1 MKMQY
6 HCKNEMRK
14 VAISNG
20 SKINGIDY
28 LEVSE
33 DQTALTVHFIHNLPG
48 QENQVPPLPASPLT
62 QNNVIIRGGVRVKI
76 ILVDSVES
84 SGNILTINVKNPGDF
99 SLYTLYL
106 VGSAIDN
113 APPEDFDHQL
123 SEIEF
128 SFKVNCQNEFD
139 CKSTQVCP
147 PEKLPGPSIDYL
159 AKDYASFRRLIL
171 DRLSVIMPDWNE
183 RNPADLGMV
192 LVELL
197 AYAADH
203 LSYYQDAV
211 ATEAYLGT
219 ARKRVSVRRH
229 ARLLDYFIHEGCNA
243 RAWVQV
249 KVNADNVFLEKGTQL
264 MTRLPGHEKIIK
276 PGSADYDD
284 ALAQQPEIFET
295 MHNIKLFQAHNTM
308 QFYTWGDKACCL
320 PRGSTRATLRNEGN
334 KLKHLA
340 LGDVLIFEEIRGPQS
355 GRKEDADPSHRH
367 VVRLKDATFRE
378 DLLFMENP
386 DNPGDTQA
394 MRVVDICWDSED
406 ALPFPFCLW
415 EVEDIEH
422 PGSKLHISVVR
433 GNIVL
438 ADHGRT
444 IIGEELENTSNRG
457 HYRPALTFDM
467 LTYQGHV
474 RNRENKLVLFDLEA
488 SASAAF
494 KWEMVSVLPSVIVLE
509 QGIKD
514 NPWLPMHD
522 LLNSSRF
529 AREFVVEM
537 EEDRRAYLHF
547 GDGVL
552 GRRPTSDLSATY
564 RVGNG
569 RSGNVGA
576 MSIFH
581 VITTETG
588 IERVCNPFPAKGG
601 TDPEFIEEVRL
612 YAPQAFRIQQRAVTE
627 ADYAEV
633 SQRHPE
639 VQKAVATR
647 RWTGS
652 WYTIFITV
660 DRKGG
665 RPIDAEFEA
674 DLHAFLEK
682 FRLAGHDVEM
692 KPPSFVAIDIAFTV
706 CVAPGYFR
714 AHVKEMLLDVFSN
727 KDLPDGTR
735 GFFHPDNFTFGQ
747 PVYLSQVV
755 AAIMQVPGVLWVDTT
770 DTHQNPQPP
779 GSNRFQRWK
788 QPIRGELAERLIRME
803 RLEIARLDNDTN
815 DTDLASIQLARS
827 NRFQRWKQP
836 SRGELAKGLIKMER
850 LEIAR
855 LDNDPDAIENGKIE
869 FYMEGGL

>member
-1 MKMQY
+1 MAIQY
-6 HCKNEMRK
+6 MCENEGRSA
-14 VAISNG
+14 VLRGNSEF
-20 SKINGIDY
+20 NGIDY

-33 DQTALTVHFIHNLPG
+33 EDQTELKVYFINNLTSALTP
-48 QENQVPPLPASPLT
+48 
-62 QNNVIIRGGVRVKI
+62 NNVVIKGGVRVKDI
-76 ILVDSVES
+76 TVDPDPDSYS
-84 SGNILTINVKNPGDF
+84 ISDNSFTIHVKTTGDF
-99 SLYTLYL
+99 SQYKLSL
-106 VGSAIDN
+106 VKSPTDHG
-113 APPEDFDHQL
+113 PPDGFDPHL
-123 SEIEF
+123 SSIEF
-128 SFKVNCQNEFD
+128 SFKINCQNEFD
-139 CKSTQVCP
+139 CRKSQVCP
-147 PEKLPGPSIDYL
+147 PEKLPEPSIDYL

-197 AYAADH
+197 AYTADH

-219 ARKRVSVRRH
+219 ARKRVSIRRH
-229 ARLLDYFIHEGCNA
+229 ARLLDYFIHDGCNA

-249 KVNADNVFLEKGTQL
+249 KVNADNVFLKKGIQL
-264 MTRLPGHEKIIK
+264 MTRLQGHETIIK
-276 PGSADYDD
+276 PGSADYVD
-284 ALAQQPEIFET
+284 ALAQQPEVFET
-295 MHNIKLFQAHNTM
+295 MHDLTLFQAQNTM

-320 PRGSTRATLRNEGN
+320 PRGSIRATLRNEGN

-340 LGDVLIFEEIRGPQS
+340 PGNILIFEEIRGPQS
-355 GRKEDADPSHRH
+355 GRKEDADPMHRH
-367 VVRLKDATFRE
+367 VVRLQEVTFRD

-386 DNPGDTQA
+386 DDPGDAQA
-394 MRVVDICWDSED
+394 MRVVDICWNSED

-415 EVEDIEH
+415 EVEDIEN
-422 PGSKLHISVVR
+422 PGSKLPISIIR

-444 IIGEELENTSNRG
+444 IIGEELENISNSG

-467 LTYQGHV
+467 LTYQGRV
-474 RNRENKLVLFDLEA
+474 RNLENKLVLFDPEA
-488 SASAAF
+488 SASTAL
-494 KWEMVSVLPSVIVLE
+494 KWEMGSVLPAVIVLD

-522 LLNSSRF
+522 LLNSNRF

-537 EEDRRAYLHF
+537 EENRHAYLRF

-552 GRRPTSDLSATY
+552 GGRPTGDLSATY

-581 VITTETG
+581 VITTESG
-588 IERVCNPFPAKGG
+588 IERVCNPLPAEGG
-601 TDPEFIEEVRL
+601 TDPEFTEEVRL
-612 YAPQAFRIQQRAVTE
+612 YAPKAFRIQQRAVTE

-652 WYTIFITV
+652 WHTIFITI

-665 RPIDAEFEA
+665 RLINAEFEV
-674 DLHAFLEK
+674 DLRAFLER
-682 FRLAGHDVEM
+682 FRLAGHDVEIE
-692 KPPSFVAIDIAFTV
+692 PPRFVAIDIAFTV

-727 KDLPDGTR
+727 RDLPDGTR
-735 GFFHPDNFTFGQ
+735 GFFHPDNFTFSQ

-755 AAIMQVPGVLWVDTT
+755 AAIMQVPGVLWVDTSYT
-770 DTHQNPQPP
+770 DQIPP
-779 GSNRFQRWK
+779 
-788 QPIRGELAERLIRME
+788 PP
-803 RLEIARLDNDTN
+803 
-815 DTDLASIQLARS
+815 RS

-836 SRGELAKGLIKMER
+836 SRDELADGLISMDR

-855 LDNDPDAIENGKIE
+855 LDNNPNAMENGKIE

>member
-6 HCKNEMRK
+6 HCKNEGRK
-14 VAISNG
+14 AAISKG

-33 DQTALTVHFIHNLPG
+33 DQKTLTVYFIHNLPG
-48 QENQVPPLPASPLT
+48 QTNQVPPLPASPLT
-62 QNNVIIRGGVRVKI
+62 PNNVIMRGGVRVKDI
-76 ILVDSVES
+76 EVVPPVVS
-84 SGNILTINVKNPGDF
+84 SGNILTIHVKNPGDF

-106 VGSAIDN
+106 VGSAIDD
-113 APPEDFDHQL
+113 APPEGFDPHL
-123 SEIEF
+123 SSIEF

-139 CKSTQVCP
+139 CKSTQICP
-147 PEKLPGPSIDYL
+147 PEKLPEPSIDYL

-171 DRLSVIMPDWNE
+171 DRLSVIMPDWEE

-197 AYAADH
+197 AYTADH

-211 ATEAYLGT
+211 ATEAYLDT

-243 RAWVQV
+243 RAWVQI
-249 KVNADNVFLEKGTQL
+249 KVNADVDLKKGTQL
-264 MTRLPGHEKIIK
+264 MTHLPGHEKIIK
-276 PGSADYDD
+276 PGSTDYVD

-295 MHNIKLFQAHNTM
+295 MHDITLFQAHNTM
-308 QFYTWGDKACCL
+308 QFYTWGDNNCCL
-320 PRGSTRATLRNEGN
+320 PKGSTRATLRNKGN
-334 KLKHLA
+334 KLQNLA
-340 LGDVLIFEEIRGPQS
+340 PGDVLIFEEIRGPQS
-355 GRKEDADPSHRH
+355 GRKEDADPTHRH
-367 VVRLKDATFRE
+367 VVRLQEVTFRE
-378 DLLFMENP
+378 DRLFMENP

-406 ALPFPFCLW
+406 ALPFPLCLW

-422 PGSKLHISVVR
+422 PDIKLPISVIR

-444 IIGEELENTSNRG
+444 IIREELEGEELENISNSVSNN

-467 LTYQGHV
+467 LTYQGRV

-494 KWEMVSVLPSVIVLE
+494 KWEMSSVLPAVVVLE
-509 QGIKD
+509 EGIKD

-537 EEDRRAYLHF
+537 EEDRRAYLRF

-552 GRRPTSDLSATY
+552 GRRPTSDMSATY

-588 IERVCNPFPAKGG
+588 IERVCNPLPAEGG
-601 TDPEFIEEVRL
+601 TDPEFTEEVRL

-652 WYTIFITV
+652 WYTLFITV
-660 DRKGG
+660 DRKDG

-674 DLHAFLEK
+674 DIRAFLER
-682 FRLAGHDVEM
+682 FRLAGHDVEIE
-692 KPPSFVAIDIAFTV
+692 PPRFVAIDIAFTV

-714 AHVKEMLLDVFSN
+714 ANVKKMLLDVFSN
-727 KDLPDGTR
+727 RDLPDGSR

-770 DTHQNPQPP
+770 DTDQKTSPP
-779 GSNRFQRWK
+779 GSNC
-788 QPIRGELAERLIRME
+788 
-803 RLEIARLDNDTN
+803 
-815 DTDLASIQLARS
+815 
-827 NRFQRWKQP
+827 FQRWKQP
-836 SRGELAKGLIKMER
+836 SRDELAEGLIRMDS

-855 LDNDPDAIENGKIE
+855 LDNDPNAMENGKIE

>member
-6 HCKNEMRK
+6 HCKNGGRK
-14 VAISNG
+14 AAIHDG
-20 SKINGIDY
+20 SQINGIDY

-33 DQTALTVHFIHNLPG
+33 DQKTLTVYFIHNLPG
-48 QENQVPPLPASPLT
+48 QVNQVPPLPASPLT
-62 QNNVIIRGGVRVKI
+62 PNNVIIRGGVRVKDI
-76 ILVDSVES
+76 EVVPPVVS
-84 SGNILTINVKNPGDF
+84 SGNILTIHVKNPGDF

-106 VGSAIDN
+106 VGSAIDD
-113 APPEDFDHQL
+113 APPEGFDPHL
-123 SEIEF
+123 SSIEF

-139 CKSTQVCP
+139 CKSTQICP
-147 PEKLPGPSIDYL
+147 PEKLPEPVIDYL

-171 DRLSVIMPDWNE
+171 DRLSVIMPDWEE

-229 ARLLDYFIHEGCNA
+229 AHLLDYFIHEGCNA
-243 RAWVQV
+243 RAWVQIM
-249 KVNADNVFLEKGTQL
+249 VNADNVDIKKGTQL
-264 MTRLPGHEKIIK
+264 MTHLPDHETIIK
-276 PGSADYDD
+276 PGSADYMD

-295 MHNIKLFQAHNTM
+295 MHDTTLFQAHNTM
-308 QFYTWGDKACCL
+308 QFYAWGDNNCCL

-334 KLKHLA
+334 KLQNLA
-340 LGDVLIFEEIRGPQS
+340 PGDVLIFEEIRGPQS
-355 GRKEDADPSHRH
+355 GRKEDADPIHRH
-367 VVRLKDATFRE
+367 VVRLQEVTFSE
-378 DLLFMENP
+378 DRLFMENS
-386 DNPGDTQA
+386 GDMQA
-394 MRVVDICWDSED
+394 MRVVDICWDPED
-406 ALPFPFCLW
+406 ALPFPLCLW

-422 PGSKLHISVVR
+422 PDTKLSVSAVSAVR

-444 IIGEELENTSNRG
+444 IVSEQLEDVSIDVR
-457 HYRPALTFDM
+457 YRPALTFDM
-467 LTYQGHV
+467 LTYQGRVH
-474 RNRENKLVLFDLEA
+474 NQENKLVLFDPEA

-494 KWEMVSVLPSVIVLE
+494 KWEMSSVLPAVVVLE

-537 EEDRRAYLHF
+537 EEDRRAFLRF
-547 GDGVL
+547 GDGIL
-552 GRRPTSDLSATY
+552 GRRPNRDLSATY

-569 RSGNVGA
+569 RNGNVGA

-581 VITTETG
+581 VITTESS
-588 IERVCNPFPAKGG
+588 IEHVCNPLPAEGG
-601 TDPEFIEEVRL
+601 TDPELTEEVRL

-652 WYTIFITV
+652 WYTLFITV
-660 DRKGG
+660 DCKGG
-665 RPIDAEFEA
+665 RPTDAEFEA
-674 DLHAFLEK
+674 KLRTFVEK
-682 FRLAGHDVEM
+682 FRLAGHDVEIE
-692 KPPSFVAIDIAFTV
+692 PPRFVAIDIAFTV
-706 CVAPGYFR
+706 CVTPGYFR
-714 AHVKEMLLDVFSN
+714 AHVKEVLLDVFSN
-727 KDLPDGTR
+727 RDLPDGTR

-755 AAIMQVPGVLWVDTT
+755 AAIMQVPGVLWVDTSDT
-770 DTHQNPQPP
+770 DQTPKPP

-788 QPIRGELAERLIRME
+788 QPSGGELA
-803 RLEIARLDNDTN
+803 D
-815 DTDLASIQLARS
+815 
-827 NRFQRWKQP
+827 
-836 SRGELAKGLIKMER
+836 GEIKMER

-855 LDNDPDAIENGKIE
+855 LDNDPNAMENGNIE

>member
-1 MKMQY
+1 MAIQY
-6 HCKNEMRK
+6 MCENEGRSA
-14 VAISNG
+14 VLRGNSEF
-20 SKINGIDY
+20 NGIDY

-33 DQTALTVHFIHNLPG
+33 EDQTELKVYFINNLTSALTP
-48 QENQVPPLPASPLT
+48 
-62 QNNVIIRGGVRVKI
+62 NNVVIKGGVRVKDI
-76 ILVDSVES
+76 TVDPDPDSYS
-84 SGNILTINVKNPGDF
+84 ISDNSFTIHVKTTGDF
-99 SLYTLYL
+99 SQYKLSL
-106 VGSAIDN
+106 VKSPTDHG
-113 APPEDFDHQL
+113 PPDGFDPHL
-123 SEIEF
+123 SSIEF

-139 CKSTQVCP
+139 CRKPQVCP
-147 PEKLPGPSIDYL
+147 PEKLPEQSIDYL
-159 AKDYASFRRLIL
+159 VKDYASFRRLIL

-197 AYAADH
+197 AYTADH

-229 ARLLDYFIHEGCNA
+229 ARLLDYFIHDGCNA

-249 KVNADNVFLEKGTQL
+249 QVNADNVFLKKGTQL
-264 MTRLPGHEKIIK
+264 MTRLQGHETIIK
-276 PGSADYDD
+276 PNTSDYVD
-284 ALAQQPEIFET
+284 ALAQQPEVFET
-295 MHNIKLFQAHNTM
+295 MHDKTLFQAHNTM
-308 QFYTWGDKACCL
+308 QFYTWGDTACCL

-334 KLKHLA
+334 KLENLA
-340 LGDVLIFEEIRGPQS
+340 PGDVLIFEEIRGPQT
-355 GRKEDADPSHRH
+355 GRKEDADPTHRH
-367 VVRLKDATFRE
+367 TVRLQEVTFRD

-386 DNPGDTQA
+386 DDPGDAQA
-394 MRVVDICWDSED
+394 MRVVDICWDSGD
-406 ALPFPFCLW
+406 ALPFSLCLR
-415 EVEDIEH
+415 EVDDVEH
-422 PGSKLHISVVR
+422 PGSKLAVSMIR

-444 IIGEELENTSNRG
+444 IMGEKLENISNSR
-457 HYRPALTFDM
+457 HYRPALTFDL
-467 LTYQGHV
+467 LTFQGRV
-474 RNRENKLVLFDLEA
+474 YNRDNNLVLFDPEA
-488 SASAAF
+488 SASTAL
-494 KWEMVSVLPSVIVLE
+494 KWEMSSVLPAVIVLE

-514 NPWLPMHD
+514 HPWLPMHD

-537 EEDRRAYLHF
+537 EEDRRAYLRF

-552 GRRPTSDLSATY
+552 GRRPTSDMSATY

-588 IERVCNPFPAKGG
+588 IERVCNPLPAEGG
-601 TDPEFIEEVRL
+601 TDPEFTEEVRL

-652 WYTIFITV
+652 WHTIFITV

-665 RPIDAEFEA
+665 RLINAEFEA
-674 DLHAFLEK
+674 DLRAFLER
-682 FRLAGHDVEM
+682 FRLAGHDVEIE
-692 KPPSFVAIDIAFTV
+692 PPRFVAIDIAFTV

-727 KDLPDGTR
+727 KDLPGGTR

-755 AAIMQVPGVLWVDTT
+755 AAIMQVPGVLWVDTN
-770 DTHQNPQPP
+770 DTSLLPEQPSQ
-779 GSNRFQRWK
+779 SNFFRRWGESSH
-788 QPIRGELAERLIRME
+788 GELSEGLIRM
-803 RLEIARLDNDTN
+803 D
-815 DTDLASIQLARS
+815 
-827 NRFQRWKQP
+827 
-836 SRGELAKGLIKMER
+836 R

-855 LDNDPDAIENGKIE
+855 LDNDPNSVENGKME

>member
-6 HCKNEMRK
+6 HCKNEGRK
-14 VAISNG
+14 AAISKG
-20 SKINGIDY
+20 SEINGIDY

-33 DQTALTVHFIHNLPG
+33 DQKTLTVYFIHNLPG
-48 QENQVPPLPASPLT
+48 QDNQVPPPPAPPLT
-62 QNNVIIRGGVRVKI
+62 PNNVIIRGGVRVKDI
-76 ILVDSVES
+76 EFDPEFNPPVYS
-84 SGNILTINVKNPGDF
+84 SGNILTIHVKDPGDF

-106 VGSAIDN
+106 IGSAIDN
-113 APPEDFDHQL
+113 APPKDFDSHL
-123 SEIEF
+123 SSIEF
-128 SFKVNCQNEFD
+128 SFKINCQNEFD
-139 CKSTQVCP
+139 CKSTQICP
-147 PEKLPGPSIDYL
+147 PEKLPEPSIDYL

-171 DRLSVIMPDWNE
+171 DRLSAIMPDWEE
-183 RNPADLGMV
+183 RNPADLGTV

-249 KVNADNVFLEKGTQL
+249 KVNADNVVLEKGTQL
-264 MTRLPGHEKIIK
+264 MTRLPGYETIIK
-276 PGSADYDD
+276 PDTTDHVE

-295 MHNIKLFQAHNTM
+295 MHDITLFQAHNTM
-308 QFYTWGDKACCL
+308 QFYTWGDNNCCL

-334 KLKHLA
+334 ELENLA
-340 LGDVLIFEEIRGPQS
+340 PGDVLIFEEIRGPHS
-355 GRKEDADPSHRH
+355 DRKEDADPTHRH
-367 VVRLKDATFRE
+367 TVRLQEVIFR
-378 DLLFMENP
+378 DDPLFME
-386 DNPGDTQA
+386 DTQA
-394 MRVVDICWDSED
+394 MRVVDICWDLED
-406 ALPFPFCLW
+406 ALPFPLCLW

-422 PGSKLHISVVR
+422 PDIKLPISVAR

-438 ADHGRT
+438 ADHGHT
-444 IIGEELENTSNRG
+444 IAGEELEKIS
-457 HYRPALTFDM
+457 RPALTFDM
-467 LTYQGHV
+467 LTCQGRV
-474 RNRENKLVLFDLEA
+474 RNHENELVTFDPEA

-494 KWEMVSVLPSVIVLE
+494 KWEMSNVLPSVIVLE
-509 QGIKD
+509 DGIKD

-537 EEDRRAYLHF
+537 EEDRLAYLRF

-576 MSIFH
+576 TSIFH
-581 VITTETG
+581 VITTESG
-588 IERVCNPFPAKGG
+588 IERMCNPLPAKGG
-601 TDPEFIEEVRL
+601 TDPERTEDVKL
-612 YAPQAFRIQQRAVTE
+612 YAPQAFQVQQRAVTE

-633 SQRHPE
+633 SQRHPD

-652 WYTIFITV
+652 WYTLFITV

-674 DLHAFLEK
+674 DLCAFLER
-682 FRLAGHDVEM
+682 FRLACHDVEIE
-692 KPPSFVAIDIAFTV
+692 PPSFVALDIAFTV

-714 AHVKEMLLDVFSN
+714 AHVKKMLLDVFSN
-727 KDLPDGTR
+727 RDLPDGTR

-755 AAIMQVPGVLWVDTT
+755 AAIMQVPGVLWVDTSGIEL
-770 DTHQNPQPP
+770 PPVPKISKRWEQPSR
-779 GSNRFQRWK
+779 GKLDEW
-788 QPIRGELAERLIRME
+788 PIKIKKPETTRLNK
-803 RLEIARLDNDTN
+803 DK
-815 DTDLASIQLARS
+815 DLASGS

-836 SRGELAKGLIKMER
+836 SRSELDEGLIKMER

-855 LDNDPDAIENGKIE
+855 LDNDPNAMENGKID

>member
-6 HCKNEMRK
+6 HCKNEGRK
-14 VAISNG
+14 VAISKG
-20 SKINGIDY
+20 SEINGIDY
-28 LEVSE
+28 MEVSE
-33 DQTALTVHFIHNLPG
+33 DQTTLTVHFIHNLPG
-48 QENQVPPLPASPLT
+48 QEDQVPPDPAAPLT
-62 QNNVIIRGGVRVKI
+62 PNSVIIRGGVRVKDI
-76 ILVDSVES
+76 EVDSAES
-84 SGNILTINVKNPGDF
+84 SGNVLTIHVKNPGDF

-113 APPEDFDHQL
+113 SPPEGFDHHL

-147 PEKLPGPSIDYL
+147 PEKLPEPSIDYL

-171 DRLSVIMPDWNE
+171 DRLSVIMPDWEE

-197 AYAADH
+197 AYTADH

-219 ARKRVSVRRH
+219 ARKRVSIRRH
-229 ARLLDYFIHEGCNA
+229 ARLLDYFIHDGCNA

-249 KVNADNVFLEKGTQL
+249 QVNADNVFFKKGTQL
-264 MTRLPGHEKIIK
+264 TTRLPGHETIIK
-276 PGSADYDD
+276 PDTSDYVD
-284 ALAQQPEIFET
+284 ALAQQPEVFET
-295 MHNIKLFQAHNTM
+295 MHDLTLFQAQNTM

-334 KLKHLA
+334 KLENLA
-340 LGDVLIFEEIRGPQS
+340 PGDVLIFEEIRGPQS
-355 GRKEDADPSHRH
+355 GRKEDADPMHRH
-367 VVRLKDATFRE
+367 TVRLQEVTFRE
-378 DLLFMENP
+378 DLLFMESP
-386 DNPGDTQA
+386 DDPGDTQA
-394 MRVVDICWDSED
+394 MRVVDICWDFGD
-406 ALPFPFCLW
+406 ALPFSLCLW
-415 EVEDIEH
+415 EVEDVEH
-422 PGSKLHISVVR
+422 PESKLPVCVVR

-444 IIGEELENTSNRG
+444 IREENLEKIPDSG
-457 HYRPALTFDM
+457 QYRPALTFDQ
-467 LTYQGHV
+467 LTFQGRVH
-474 RNRENKLVLFDLEA
+474 NRVNNLVLFDPEA
-488 SASAAF
+488 SASTAL
-494 KWEMVSVLPSVIVLE
+494 KWEMSSVLPAVIVHE

-514 NPWLPMHD
+514 HPWLPMRD
-522 LLNSSRF
+522 LLNSHRF

-537 EEDRRAYLHF
+537 EENRRAYLRF
-547 GDGVL
+547 GDGIL
-552 GRRPTSDLSATY
+552 GRRPTSDMSATY

-581 VITTETG
+581 VITTESG
-588 IERVCNPFPAKGG
+588 IEHVCNPLPAEGG
-601 TDPEFIEEVRL
+601 TDPELTEEVRL
-612 YAPQAFRIQQRAVTE
+612 YAPQAFQIQQRAVTE

-652 WYTIFITV
+652 WHTIFITI

-665 RPIDAEFEA
+665 RLINAEFEA
-674 DLHAFLEK
+674 DLRAFLER
-682 FRLAGHDVEM
+682 FRLAGHDVEIE
-692 KPPSFVAIDIAFTV
+692 PPHFVAIDIAFTV

-714 AHVKEMLLDVFSN
+714 AHVKEMLFDVFSN
-727 KDLPDGTR
+727 RDLPDGTR

-755 AAIMQVPGVLWVDTT
+755 AAIMQVPGVLWVDTN
-770 DTHQNPQPP
+770 DTSLLPEQPSQ
-779 GSNRFQRWK
+779 SNCFRRWGE
-788 QPIRGELAERLIRME
+788 PSHGELSE
-803 RLEIARLDNDTN
+803 
-815 DTDLASIQLARS
+815 
-827 NRFQRWKQP
+827 
-836 SRGELAKGLIKMER
+836 GLIKMER
-850 LEIAR
+850 LEIAK
-855 LDNDPDAIENGKIE
+855 LDNDPNSMENGKIE

>member
-6 HCKNEMRK
+6 HCRNEGRK
-14 VAISNG
+14 AAISKG
-20 SKINGIDY
+20 SMINGIDY
-28 LEVSE
+28 LEVSKE
-33 DQTALTVHFIHNLPG
+33 QKTIIVHFIHNLPG
-48 QENQVPPLPASPLT
+48 QANQVPPLPASPLT
-62 QNNVIIRGGVRVKI
+62 PTNVIIRGGVRVKEI
-76 ILVDSVES
+76 EVNHSVES
-84 SGNILTINVKNPGDF
+84 SGNILTIHVKNPGDF
-99 SLYTLYL
+99 SLYTLFL
-106 VGSAIDN
+106 VGSGIDN
-113 APPEDFDHQL
+113 APPQGFDPHL
-123 SEIEF
+123 SSIEF

-139 CKSTQVCP
+139 CKSTRICQ
-147 PEKLPGPSIDYL
+147 PEKVPDPTIDYL

-197 AYAADH
+197 AYTADH

-249 KVNADNVFLEKGTQL
+249 KVNADNVFLKNGTQL
-264 MTRLPGHEKIIK
+264 MTHLPGDETIIK
-276 PGSADYDD
+276 PETADYYE
-284 ALAQQPEIFET
+284 ALAQHPEIFET
-295 MHNIKLFQAHNTM
+295 MHDITLFQAHNM
-308 QFYTWGDKACCL
+308 IQFYTWGDNNCCL
-320 PRGSTRATLRNEGN
+320 PGGSTRATLRNDGN
-334 KLKHLA
+334 KLEHLA
-340 LGDVLIFEEIRGPQS
+340 PGDVLIFEEIRGPQS
-355 GRKEDADPSHRH
+355 GRKEDADPTHRH
-367 VVRLKDATFRE
+367 VVRLQEVTFSE
-378 DLLFMENP
+378 DPLFMENP
-386 DNPGDTQA
+386 GDPADTQA
-394 MRVVDICWDSED
+394 MRVVDICWDPTD
-406 ALPFPFCLW
+406 ALPFPLCLW
-415 EVEDIEH
+415 EVEDMEH
-422 PGSKLHISVVR
+422 PGIKLPVSVIK

-444 IIGEELENTSNRG
+444 IIGEELEGEKTGKISNSVSTNN
-457 HYRPALTFDM
+457 HYHPALTYDM
-467 LTYQGHV
+467 LTYQGRV
-474 RNRENKLVLFDLEA
+474 RNRENKLVLFDPEA

-494 KWEMVSVLPSVIVLE
+494 KWEMSSVLPSVIVLE
-509 QGIKD
+509 QGIKE
-514 NPWLPMHD
+514 NSWLPMHD

-537 EEDRRAYLHF
+537 EEDRRAYLRF

-552 GRRPTSDLSATY
+552 GRRPTGDMSATY

-569 RSGNVGA
+569 RKGNVGA
-576 MSIFH
+576 MSIYH
-581 VITTETG
+581 IITLESG
-588 IERVCNPFPAKGG
+588 ISNVCNLLPADGG
-601 TDPEFIEEVRL
+601 TDPEHTEDVRL

-652 WYTIFITV
+652 WYTVFITV

-665 RPIDAEFEA
+665 RPVDAEFEA
-674 DLHAFLEK
+674 YLRTFLER
-682 FRLAGHDVEM
+682 FRLAGHDVEIE
-692 KPPSFVAIDIAFTV
+692 PPRFVAIDIAFTV

-714 AHVKEMLLDVFSN
+714 SHIKETLLDVFSN
-727 KDLPDGTR
+727 RDLPEGTR
-735 GFFHPDNFTFGQ
+735 GFFHQDNFTFGQ

-755 AAIMQVPGVLWVDTT
+755 AAIMQVPGVLWVDTSET
-770 DTHQNPQPP
+770 DPDFTKPP
-779 GSNRFQRWK
+779 
-788 QPIRGELAERLIRME
+788 
-803 RLEIARLDNDTN
+803 
-815 DTDLASIQLARS
+815 

-836 SRGELAKGLIKMER
+836 SRGELSEGQIKMER
-850 LEIAR
+850 LEIVR

>member
-6 HCKNEMRK
+6 HCKNEGRK
-14 VAISNG
+14 AAIREG
-20 SKINGIDY
+20 SEINGIDY

-33 DQTALTVHFIHNLPG
+33 DQTTLTVHFIHNLPG
-48 QENQVPPLPASPLT
+48 QANPVPPFPASPLT
-62 QNNVIIRGGVRVKI
+62 PNNVIIRDGVGVKN

-84 SGNILTINVKNPGDF
+84 SDNILTIHVKNPGDF
-99 SLYTLYL
+99 SLYTLHL

-113 APPEDFDHQL
+113 APPEGFDHHL
-123 SEIEF
+123 SQIEF
-128 SFKVNCQNEFD
+128 SFKINCQNEFD

-147 PEKLPGPSIDYL
+147 PEKLPEPSIDYL

-171 DRLSVIMPDWNE
+171 DRLSVIMPDWEE
-183 RNPADLGMV
+183 RNPADLGTV

-197 AYAADH
+197 AYTADH

-219 ARKRVSVRRH
+219 ARKRVSMRRH
-229 ARLLDYFIHEGCNA
+229 ARLLDYFINEGCNA

-249 KVNADNVFLEKGTQL
+249 KVNANNVVLKKGTQL
-264 MTRLPGHEKIIK
+264 MTRLPGHETIIK
-276 PGSADYDD
+276 PDTTDYVD

-295 MHNIKLFQAHNTM
+295 MHDLTLFQAHNTM
-308 QFYTWGDKACCL
+308 QFYTWGDNKCCL

-334 KLKHLA
+334 KLENLA
-340 LGDVLIFEEIRGPQS
+340 PGDVLIFEEIRGPQS
-355 GRKEDADPSHRH
+355 GRKEDADPTHRH
-367 VVRLKDATFRE
+367 TVRLQEATFRE

-386 DNPGDTQA
+386 ENPGYTQA
-394 MRVVDICWDSED
+394 MRVVDISWDSED

-422 PGSKLHISVVR
+422 PNTKLPISVIK

-438 ADHGRT
+438 ADNGRT
-444 IIGEELENTSNRG
+444 IIKEELEDEELENISHSVSND
-457 HYRPALTFDM
+457 HYRPALTFDR
-467 LTYQGHV
+467 LTYQGHI
-474 RNRENKLVLFDLEA
+474 RNLENKLVLFDLEA
-488 SASAAF
+488 SASSAF
-494 KWEMVSVLPSVIVLE
+494 KWELSSVLPAVVVLE

-537 EEDRRAYLHF
+537 EEDRRAYLRF

-569 RSGNVGA
+569 TSGNVGA

-588 IERVCNPFPAKGG
+588 IERVCNPLPAKGG
-601 TDPEFIEEVRL
+601 TDPEHIEEVRL
-612 YAPQAFRIQQRAVTE
+612 YAPQAFRTQQRAVTE

-652 WYTIFITV
+652 WHTLFITV

-674 DLHAFLEK
+674 DLRAFLEQ
-682 FRLAGHDVEM
+682 FRLAGHDVEIES
-692 KPPSFVAIDIAFTV
+692 PRFVALEIAFPV
-706 CVAPGYFR
+706 CVAHGYFR
-714 AHVKEMLLDVFSN
+714 SQVKEMLLDIFSN
-727 KDLPDGTR
+727 RDLPDGTR

-755 AAIMQVPGVLWVDTT
+755 AAIMQVPGVLWVDTN
-770 DTHQNPQPP
+770 DTQFLPEQPSK
-779 GSNRFQRWK
+779 SNFFRRWGESSH
-788 QPIRGELAERLIRME
+788 GELSEGLIRME
-803 RLEIARLDNDTN
+803 H
-815 DTDLASIQLARS
+815 
-827 NRFQRWKQP
+827 
-836 SRGELAKGLIKMER
+836 

-855 LDNDPDAIENGKIE
+855 LDNDPSAMENGKIE